1 MNPSKYR
8 LNNIHFIGIGGSGM
22 SGIAEV
28 LNNLGYT
35 ISGSDNAESSNT
47 QRLEKLGIQIVYKH
61 SASNLDGIDMVVKS
75 TAIADD
81 NSEIIEAKQ
90 RLIPILA
97 RAEMLSSLMNN
108 KRGIAIAGTHGKTT
122 TTSLVASIMSNA
134 GLDPTFINGGII
146 NSFNSNA
153 QLGKGD
159 YLIAEADESDQS
171 FLLLQP
177 SVSVITNIE
186 PDHLVNY
193 ENSFSNLKNA
203 FLQFI
208 KNLPFNG
215 VSIVC
220 GDDEVIKD
228 LKINFQRPHISYG
241 FEMDNDFVLSDYE
254 SSGTQSYFKMT
265 SDSGSVDLTLN
276 MLGKHNALNA
286 AAAAILCLQE
296 GISIEVIQESLIGF
310 MGIDRRM
317 QILGEHSVNNHSCI
331 YFDDYGHHPTE
342 IEKTIEAIK
351 DSYPDRKIVMIF
363 QPHRFS
369 RTKDL
374 FHEFVEV
381 LRQVDQLLLLDI
393 YPAGEKAVDGIDSA
407 NLKKSLINTGFDSV
421 ELIKDNQRVMNKIDK
436 KIHSDT
442 VFVFQ
447 GAGDISAISQQ
458 IKSNFF
464 PDGQ

>member
-1 MNPSKYR
+1 
-8 LNNIHFIGIGGSGM
+8 
-22 SGIAEV
+22 
-28 LNNLGYT
+28 
-35 ISGSDNAESSNT
+35 
-47 QRLEKLGIQIVYKH
+47 
-61 SASNLDGIDMVVKS
+61 
-75 TAIADD
+75 
-81 NSEIIEAKQ
+81 
-90 RLIPILA
+90 
-97 RAEMLSSLMNN
+97 
-108 KRGIAIAGTHGKTT
+108 
-122 TTSLVASIMSNA
+122 MSNA

-193 ENSFSNLKNA
+193 ENSFPNLKNA

-265 SDSGSVDLTLN
+265 SDSGSVDLNLN

-317 QILGEHSVNNHSCI
+317 QILGEHTVNDHSCI

-351 DSYPDRKIVMIF
+351 DSYPDRKIVMVF

-374 FHEFVEV
+374 FHEFVQV

-407 NLKKSLINTGFDSV
+407 NLKKSLIDTGFDSV
-421 ELIKDNQRVMNKIDK
+421 ELVKDNQRVMNKIDK
-436 KIHSDT
+436 NIHSDT

>member
-1 MNPSKYR
+1 MNPSKYS

-28 LNNLGYT
+28 LNNLGYK
-35 ISGSDNAESSNT
+35 ISGSDKAKSSNT
-47 QRLEKLGIQIVYKH
+47 QRLEELGIQIAYEH

-81 NSEIIEAKQ
+81 NSEIIEAKR

-193 ENSFSNLKNA
+193 DDSFLNLKNA

-215 VSIVC
+215 FSIVC

-228 LKINFQRPHISYG
+228 LKTNFQRPHISYG
-241 FEMDNDFVLSDYE
+241 FEIDNDFVLSDYN
-254 SSGTQSYFKMT
+254 SIGTQSYFKMT

-276 MLGKHNALNA
+276 MLGKHL
-286 AAAAILCLQE
+286 
-296 GISIEVIQESLIGF
+296 SLIH
-310 MGIDRRM
+310 I
-317 QILGEHSVNNHSCI
+317 
-331 YFDDYGHHPTE
+331 
-342 IEKTIEAIK
+342 
-351 DSYPDRKIVMIF
+351 
-363 QPHRFS
+363 
-369 RTKDL
+369 
-374 FHEFVEV
+374 
-381 LRQVDQLLLLDI
+381 
-393 YPAGEKAVDGIDSA
+393 
-407 NLKKSLINTGFDSV
+407 
-421 ELIKDNQRVMNKIDK
+421 
-436 KIHSDT
+436 
-442 VFVFQ
+442 
-447 GAGDISAISQQ
+447 
-458 IKSNFF
+458 
-464 PDGQ
+464 